1 MKVIFASNY
10 LNHHQLSFSIE
21 MIKETEGQFIF
32 IATEEISEERVALG
46 YTDMNSKYP
55 WVIKAYQSKEE
66 KERAI
71 EQINQADV
79 VIMGSAPEYLIEQ
92 RLRQNKLVFRYSE
105 RIFKN
110 KGNAIKNFLRRIK
123 YCFFNK
129 NIKRCY
135 MLCASAYA
143 AMDYSKLS
151 LYVGKTYK
159 WGYFPELKHY
169 NDINSLIEN
178 KKNNSI
184 LWVGRF
190 IEWKHPEVGL
200 EVARRLKEDGYRIA
214 TCSNSS
220 LRYQTTVL
228 NTLHLSAYVDTIQD
242 LRPGMTKVETLA
254 LLLEKEKPDAAIMV
268 GDRIFDI
275 EAGRKNG
282 LKTIG
287 CRYGYSPLEAE
298 KADYVVNHAA
308 AIYQIVKKAI

>member
-1 MKVIFASNY
+1 MRKLVVFDVDGT
-10 LNHHQLSFSIE
+10 LNRTDIVSVPAHLKALKKRGI
-21 MIKETEGQFIF
+21 TNV
-32 IATEEISEERVALG
+32 TEEQIRSTFG
-46 YTDMNSKYP
+46 
-55 WVIKAYQSKEE
+55 
-66 KERAI
+66 ERAEEFVKI
-71 EQINQADV
+71 LLGEVTPSEAR
-79 VIMGSAPEYLIEQ
+79 AYLDDLSQ
-92 RLRQNKLVFRYSE
+92 YE
-105 RIFKN
+105 R
-110 KGNAIKNFLRRIK
+110 
-123 YCFFNK
+123 
-129 NIKRCY
+129 
-135 MLCASAYA
+135 
-143 AMDYSKLS
+143 
-151 LYVGKTYK
+151 
-159 WGYFPELKHY
+159 ELMP
-169 NDINSLIEN
+169 
-178 KKNNSI
+178 I
-184 LWVGRF
+184 LGRPF
-190 IEWKHPEVGL
+190 DGVTETL
-200 EVARRLKEDGYRIA
+200 RRLKEDGYRIA